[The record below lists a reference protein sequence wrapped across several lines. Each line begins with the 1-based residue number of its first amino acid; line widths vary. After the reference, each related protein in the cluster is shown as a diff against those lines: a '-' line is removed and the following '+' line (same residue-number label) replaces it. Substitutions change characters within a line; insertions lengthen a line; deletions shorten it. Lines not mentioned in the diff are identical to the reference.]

1 MGPKTRQGGVLWGSG
16 EGLPY
21 RGRRTQGIPAEVTEV
36 KDDVVNSVA

>member
-1 MGPKTRQGGVLWGSG
+1 MGKRQR
-16 EGLPY
+16 LPY